1 MRRMIISVVIMAL
14 VTYIIRA
21 LPVTIINKE
30 VKSRYIKSFL
40 FYVPYAVLASMTFPA
55 IFYSTG
61 SVVSSTVGTA
71 VAIVLAYFRKG
82 LVIVALGAMVAAFVC
97 GFVPFLT

>member
-1 MRRMIISVVIMAL
+1 MIISVVIMAL

-61 SVVSSTVGTA
+61 SVVSSTVGTT

>member
-1 MRRMIISVVIMAL
+1 MAL
-14 VTYIIRA
+14 VTYVIRA

-40 FYVPYAVLASMTFPA
+40 FYVPYAVLASMTFPS

-61 SVVSSTVGTA
+61 NVVSSAVGTA

-82 LVIVALGAMVAAFVC
+82 LVIVALGAMSAAFIC
-97 GFVPFLT
+97 GYIPFLT